1 MESTILFAF
10 RVSRLTVNVV
20 FKKILIANRGEIAL
34 RVISACRE
42 LGIKTVA
49 IYSEA
54 DRDALHVRYA
64 DEDVCVGP
72 YPSAASY
79 LNISS
84 IVSAAEITEA
94 DAIHPGYGFLSENAY
109 FAEILQDCHIA
120 FIGPPPE
127 AIRKMGD
134 KSLARRTVAAAGVP
148 TIPGSPGPLESV
160 DEALAF
166 AKKAGYPV
174 ILKASAGGGGRG
186 MRVARD
192 ERDLANAFETA
203 RAEAEKAFGNAEVYL
218 EKYLEDPRHI
228 EFQVFG
234 DTRGTIR
241 QLGERECSIQRRH
254 QKLIEEA
261 PSTVLD
267 EDLRR
272 RMGEAAI
279 ATARAVGYVNAGTVE
294 FLLDRNGKFY
304 FMEMNTRLQVEHT
317 ITEEVTAL
325 DLVKEQIAVAAG
337 APLSFVDRD
346 MSPRGHAIEFR
357 INAEDPVT
365 FAPSPGRIAS
375 FHPPGGLGVRLD
387 TAAYQGYVIPP
398 HYDSL
403 IAKLIVWGR
412 DREEAIGR
420 GRRALDFFV
429 IEGIKT
435 TIPLHRRIL
444 DDPDFIA
451 GRLSTH
457 FMERFAA
464 KT

>member
-1 MESTILFAF
+1 MF
-10 RVSRLTVNVV
+10 R
-20 FKKILIANRGEIAL
+20 KILIANRGEIAL
-34 RVISACRE
+34 RIISACRE
-42 LGIKTVA
+42 LGIRTVA

-72 YPSAASY
+72 YPSSASY

-109 FAEILQDCHIA
+109 FAEILHDCNIT
-120 FIGPPPE
+120 FIGPSPDS
-127 AIRKMGD
+127 IRKMGD
-134 KSLARRTVAAAGVP
+134 KSLARKTVAAAGVP
-148 TIPGSPGPLESV
+148 TVPGSPGPLESV
-160 DEALAF
+160 DDAIAF
-166 AKKAGYPV
+166 AKRAGYPV

-192 ERDLANAFETA
+192 ERELAGAYDTA

-218 EKYLEDPRHI
+218 EKYLESPRHV

-234 DTRGTIR
+234 DSHGNLRH
-241 QLGERECSIQRRH
+241 LGERECSIQRRH

-261 PSTVLD
+261 PSSVLD
-267 EDLRR
+267 DDLRR
-272 RMGEAAI
+272 RMGDAAI
-279 ATARAVGYVNAGTVE
+279 TAAKAVNYVNAGTVE
-294 FLLDRNGKFY
+294 FLLDREGKFY
-304 FMEMNTRLQVEHT
+304 FMEMNTRLQVEHP

-325 DLVKEQIAVAAG
+325 DLVKEQIAVASG
-337 APLSFVDRD
+337 APLSFADRD

-365 FAPSPGRIAS
+365 FQPSPGRIAV
-375 FHPPGGLGVRLD
+375 FHPPGGLGVRVD
-387 TAAYQGYVIPP
+387 TAAYQGYLIPP

-412 DREEAIGR
+412 DRDEAIGR

-429 IEGIKT
+429 VEGVKT
-435 TIPLHRRIL
+435 TIPLHRKIL
-444 DDPDFIA
+444 DEPDFIA

-457 FMERFAA
+457 FMERFSRTAA
-464 KT
+464 

>member
-1 MESTILFAF
+1 
-10 RVSRLTVNVV
+10 V

-94 DAIHPGYGFLSENAY
+94 DAIHPGYGFLSENAH

-120 FIGPPPE
+120 FIGPSPE

-134 KSLARRTVAAAGVP
+134 KSLARRTAAAAGVP
-148 TIPGSPGPLESV
+148 TVPGSPGPLESV

-186 MRVARD
+186 MRIARD
-192 ERDLANAFETA
+192 ERDLAGAYETA

-218 EKYLEDPRHI
+218 EKYLEEPRHI
-228 EFQVFG
+228 EFQIFG
-234 DTRGTIR
+234 DTRGNIR

-261 PSTVLD
+261 PSVVLD

-279 ATARAVGYVNAGTVE
+279 ATARAVNYVNAGTIE
-294 FLLDRNGKFY
+294 FLLDQDGQFY
-304 FMEMNTRLQVEHT
+304 FMEMNTRLQVEHP
-317 ITEEVTAL
+317 ITEQVTAL

-337 APLSFVDRD
+337 APLSFLDRD
-346 MSPRGHAIEFR
+346 MTPRGHAIEFR

-387 TAAYQGYVIPP
+387 TAAYQGYLIPP

-435 TIPLHRRIL
+435 TIPLQRRIL

-457 FMERFAA
+457 FMERFTA
-464 KT
+464 KP

>member
-1 MESTILFAF
+1 
-10 RVSRLTVNVV
+10 V

-34 RVISACRE
+34 RIISACRE

-72 YPSAASY
+72 FPSAASY
-79 LNISS
+79 LNISA

-109 FAEILQDCHIA
+109 FAEILQDCHIT
-120 FIGPPPE
+120 FIGPSPD

-134 KSLARRTVAAAGVP
+134 KSVARRTVAAAGVP
-148 TIPGSPGPLESV
+148 TVPGSPGPLESV
-160 DEALAF
+160 DEALPWAR
-166 AKKAGYPV
+166 KAGYPV

-186 MRVARD
+186 MRIARD
-192 ERDLANAFETA
+192 ERELASAFDTA
-203 RAEAEKAFGNAEVYL
+203 RAEAEKAFGNAEVYM
-218 EKYLEDPRHI
+218 EKYLESPRHI

-234 DTRGTIR
+234 DSRGNLKH
-241 QLGERECSIQRRH
+241 LGERECSIQRRH

-261 PSTVLD
+261 PSPVLD
-267 EDLRR
+267 EALRR
-272 RMGEAAI
+272 RMGEAAV
-279 ATARAVGYVNAGTVE
+279 AAARAVHYTNAGTIE
-294 FLLDRNGKFY
+294 FLLDSDGNFY
-304 FMEMNTRLQVEHT
+304 FMEMNTRLQVEHP

-337 APLSFVDRD
+337 APLSFADQD
-346 MSPRGHAIEFR
+346 LSPRGHAIEFR

-375 FHPPGGLGVRLD
+375 FHPPGGLGVRVD
-387 TAAYQGYVIPP
+387 TAAYQGYVIPS

-412 DREEAIGR
+412 DRAEAIGR

-435 TIPLHRRIL
+435 TLPLHRRIL
-444 DDPDFIA
+444 DDPDFID

-464 KT
+464 SA

>member
-1 MESTILFAF
+1 M
-10 RVSRLTVNVV
+10 

-42 LGIKTVA
+42 LGIRTVA

-72 YPSAASY
+72 FPSAASY
-79 LNISS
+79 LNISA

-109 FAEILQDCHIA
+109 FAEILQDCHIT
-120 FIGPPPE
+120 FIGPSPD

-148 TIPGSPGPLESV
+148 TVPGSPGPVESIDDAV
-160 DEALAF
+160 AF
-166 AKKAGYPV
+166 ARKAGYPV

-192 ERDLANAFETA
+192 ERELAGAFDTA
-203 RAEAEKAFGNAEVYL
+203 RNEAEKAFGNAEVYL
-218 EKYLEDPRHI
+218 EKYIESPRHV

-234 DTRGTIR
+234 DSQGTLR
-241 QLGERECSIQRRH
+241 HLGERECSIQRRH

-261 PSTVLD
+261 PSAVLD
-267 EDLRR
+267 EGLRK

-279 ATARAVGYVNAGTVE
+279 AAARAVNYTNAGTVE
-294 FLLDRNGKFY
+294 FLLDEDGKFY
-304 FMEMNTRLQVEHT
+304 FMEMNTRLQVEHP
-317 ITEEVTAL
+317 ITEEVTSL

-337 APLSFVDRD
+337 APLSFADRD
-346 MSPRGHAIEFR
+346 MTPNGHAIEFR
-357 INAEDPVT
+357 VNAEDPVT
-365 FAPSPGRIAS
+365 FKPSPGRIAS
-375 FHPPGGLGVRLD
+375 FHPPGGLGVRVD
-387 TAAYQGYVIPP
+387 TAAYQGYLIPP

-412 DREEAIGR
+412 DRQEAIGR

-429 IEGIKT
+429 IEGVKT

-444 DDPDFIA
+444 DDPDFIH
-451 GRLSTH
+451 GKLSTH

-464 KT
+464 SA

>member
-1 MESTILFAF
+1 M
-10 RVSRLTVNVV
+10 
-20 FKKILIANRGEIAL
+20 
-34 RVISACRE
+34 
-42 LGIKTVA
+42 
-49 IYSEA
+49 
-54 DRDALHVRYA
+54 
-64 DEDVCVGP
+64 
-72 YPSAASY
+72 
-79 LNISS
+79 
-84 IVSAAEITEA
+84 
-94 DAIHPGYGFLSENAY
+94 
-109 FAEILQDCHIA
+109 
-120 FIGPPPE
+120 
-127 AIRKMGD
+127 
-134 KSLARRTVAAAGVP
+134 
-148 TIPGSPGPLESV
+148 
-160 DEALAF
+160 DEALSF
-166 AKKAGYPV
+166 ARKAGYPV

-186 MRVARD
+186 MRIARD
-192 ERDLANAFETA
+192 ERDLASAYETA

-218 EKYLEDPRHI
+218 EKYLEEPRHI

-234 DTRGTIR
+234 DTRGNIR

-261 PSTVLD
+261 PSVVLD

-294 FLLDRNGKFY
+294 FLLDKDGQFY
-304 FMEMNTRLQVEHT
+304 FMEMNTRLQVEHP

-387 TAAYQGYVIPP
+387 TAAYQGYLIPP

-412 DREEAIGR
+412 DRAEAIGR

-457 FMERFAA
+457 FMERFFA